1 VRAFRR
7 DAWFNHATFTG
18 DAWFLGAIFTG
29 DAQFGGAT
37 FTGDALFG
45 GATFTGNAGFLDAT
59 FTGDAWFGGAIA
71 SGLSLDG
78 AQFRSPEDQVPCCR
92 REWVDKSASDQRRPR
107 GRTAMH
113 LNPIRRG
120 LRTGSALIACGAL
133 ISACGNGSTQTVGN
147 SATTSPTAGVTAAE
161 GPAPPSTS
169 RLALSKSTEVIV
181 TCAGNLSTGDI
192 LHIYD
197 ANNGRLLA
205 TQPGARNGM
214 HGTYAAPD
222 GSVQV
227 TANNSHGC
235 VGTLS
240 ADFTKAAVIAEYPD
254 HTQLPAVVTI
264 ADRTLHLMAPHA
276 TTSNSF
282 SAPAPTSVLAVAY
295 DPAGRLWWV
304 EQDAAKHLTVR
315 NDAGAST
322 QVEVPGSFSNFG
334 FTRTGEWYVG
344 LAGDSGDEYRLA
356 SGKVVLQ
363 KDSTT
368 YLNLVF
374 GSFLFKSDLVRLL
387 PESQYSV
394 SDGEYE
400 FGGTRVVF
408 FGTPPGNK
416 PDNSTL
422 FTVPNTGGQ
431 PTRLTDGVPAEQI
444 LYFGKYQG

>member
-1 VRAFRR
+1 
-7 DAWFNHATFTG
+7 
-18 DAWFLGAIFTG
+18 
-29 DAQFGGAT
+29 
-37 FTGDALFG
+37 
-45 GATFTGNAGFLDAT
+45 
-59 FTGDAWFGGAIA
+59 
-71 SGLSLDG
+71 
-78 AQFRSPEDQVPCCR
+78 
-92 REWVDKSASDQRRPR
+92 
-107 GRTAMH
+107 MH

-147 SATTSPTAGVTAAE
+147 SATSSPTAGVTAAE
-161 GPAPPSTS
+161 SPAPPSTS

-197 ANNGRLLA
+197 TSNGRLLA

-214 HGTYAAPD
+214 KGTYATRD
-222 GSVQV
+222 GSVQATPNTSGGSDPNG
-227 TANNSHGC
+227 TAPGGC
-235 VGTLS
+235 VSGALS

-254 HTQLPAVVTI
+254 HTQLPAVVNI

-276 TTSNSF
+276 TTSSSF

-295 DPAGRLWWV
+295 DPTGRLWWV
-304 EQDAAKHLTVR
+304 ERDAAKHLTVR

-322 QVEVPGSFSNFG
+322 QVEVPGSFTIFR

-344 LAGDSGDEYRLA
+344 LSGDSGDEYRLA
-356 SGKVVLQ
+356 SGKVVSE
-363 KDSTT
+363 KDRTT
-368 YLNLVF
+368 NPNLLPPYLVP
-374 GSFLFKSDLVRLL
+374 GSFLTNSDLVKLL

-394 SDGEYE
+394 SDGGYE